1 MGLGG
6 RCPNMSDAQFAKI
19 ISRRLKHK
27 RFLLLLDDVRAGGID
42 LSAIGL
48 PMPLVGHRQKVVFT
62 TRDQAVCAAMGCT
75 AANTIQMQCLGE
87 DDAWDLFKCYVG
99 HEILYPNAP
108 MEDIAKKIVAEFRG
122 FPSALC
128 TIGRSMSNRTKSYQ
142 WIVAYDMLMIKRPL
156 PDDIKEMSDVGYPCL
171 RFFEDE
177 LGDPLF

>member
-1 MGLGG
+1 MNQPDSLVPLQELFRLLSESRPAERDLMGLGG

-87 DDAWDLFKCYVG
+87 DDACDLFRYHVAVKPS
-99 HEILYPNAP
+99 IP
-108 MEDIAKKIVAEFRG
+108 MH
-122 FPSALC
+122 
-128 TIGRSMSNRTKSYQ
+128 
-142 WIVAYDMLMIKRPL
+142 
-156 PDDIKEMSDVGYPCL
+156 
-171 RFFEDE
+171 
-177 LGDPLF
+177 